1 MNKRDINM
9 KKASFILLLVSAV
22 LTMLVASCIRDDDK
36 NRADIIFTW
45 SGSEDLLKLTSP
57 LVTWWTVNPSTENG
71 ETITNVLWK
80 KDLHYENFDSI
91 MVYAIVTYPMP
102 QQLPDTDGKVFHIS
116 RHLSGECLAFDDIGK
131 LISSIPTDGAPETVD
146 VQGEQLESY
155 LRTLAGIID
164 KKGFVIYRDGHA
176 REMKRGEEFNWIKK

>member
-1 MNKRDINM
+1 MNTKPLFTVACM
-9 KKASFILLLVSAV
+9 CLTLLGIS
-22 LTMLVASCIRDDDK
+22 SCNSDDEK
-36 NRADIIFTW
+36 NRTDITFIW

-102 QQLPDTDGKVFHIS
+102 KQFPATDGKMFRIS
-116 RHLSGECLAFDDIGK
+116 RHLSGGCLAFDDTGK
-131 LISSIPTDGAPETVD
+131 LISSIPTDGDSETVD
-146 VQGEQLESY
+146 VQGEQLEAY
-155 LRTLAGIID
+155 LRTLAGIMD
-164 KKGFVIYRDGHA
+164 KKGFVIYRDGHT
-176 REMKRGEEFNWIKK
+176 REMKFGEELNWIKK